1 MQVVILMP
9 KKSNYWIQR
18 ALERSRA
25 DIRSADEVVKT
36 INDAFYNCLKEIEKE
51 ISVLYYRYAE
61 DNEIDYDLATK
72 LLTGDE
78 YKSFRM
84 GLEEY
89 MDLIDSPEIQLELNT
104 LSTRSRI
111 SHLEETFF
119 NIQKQI
125 DKAYIYQY
133 EAVES
138 LMKES
143 LQTNY
148 HRVIFD
154 IGVATGETVIKDFH
168 RLTIGEIV
176 KEFERPWSGK
186 NFSERI
192 WKNRAKL
199 KDALEEEIV
208 KMAISGADCTRA
220 IESVAKKMDVSK
232 RAAATL
238 VHTEQAY
245 FSSLGT
251 LKAYS
256 EMSVDKYIYVATLD
270 LRTSDVC
277 RDLDHEVFS
286 IKDAQAG
293 VNYPPMHPR
302 CRSTTA
308 PYTGALEGTRTA
320 RDMFNNE
327 VKVDKSLNYKE
338 WHKKYVE
345 SDPKYLIEEK
355 KWNNRHNDKKQYN
368 KYKKDGIKVPKS
380 FDKYQEMKYN
390 NSKKADKIKDVPKTL
405 SNFESHSKNWY
416 ESNLK
421 NKISTSDKK
430 IVEKTLDDIVR
441 TSEYSI
447 RIKSKD
453 LESLVTDN
461 RFKNQ
466 FETNTSGGTVSKDYR
481 KEATTQLFGANTK
494 KLKKSDYEKYGYL
507 GNKDYLKDFDHNK
520 TWGGTDQY
528 GDVIFRFDKKALKGR
543 VTMTVNNSLGN
554 AVNKRVI
561 ASSTEKANIGCIE
574 LNSINEYTDLIKN
587 NKFNSVEDLVNKI
600 DVRYIELQYHGK
612 LTLGEVKEVCFTQDV
627 PEKSLIEALKGHN
640 IKAYKIEGDRCVEI

>member
-1 MQVVILMP
+1 MP

-61 DNEIDYDLATK
+61 DNELDYDLANK

-125 DKAYIYQY
+125 DKAYIYQH

-208 KMAISGADCTRA
+208 KMAISGADCTQA

-251 LKAYS
+251 LKAYN
-256 EMSVDKYIYVATLD
+256 EMGVDKYIYVATLD
-270 LRTSDVC
+270 FRTSDIC
-277 RDLDHEVFS
+277 RDLDHEVFD

-308 PYTGALEGTRTA
+308 PYTGAMEGTRTA

-355 KWNNRHNDKKQYN
+355 KWKNRHSDKKQFE
-368 KYKKDGIKVPKS
+368 KYKNLGYDGVKLFDDFQKIKYNDTKEWDIVKGYTGIVQKGEISPLVKYSNFKKHHNELEDKLIGMKTTDGVKIKS
-380 FDKYQEMKYN
+380 VSYHFTGRAIGTHDWANPN
-390 NSKKADKIKDVPKTL
+390 NSKEIM
-405 SNFESHSKNWY
+405 
-416 ESNLK
+416 
-421 NKISTSDKK
+421 
-430 IVEKTLDDIVR
+430 
-441 TSEYSI
+441 
-447 RIKSKD
+447 
-453 LESLVTDN
+453 
-461 RFKNQ
+461 
-466 FETNTSGGTVSKDYR
+466 
-481 KEATTQLFGANTK
+481 K
-494 KLKKSDYEKYGYL
+494 KLNHKHVPSEAL
-507 GNKDYLKDFDHNK
+507 LKC
-520 TWGGTDQY
+520 
-528 GDVIFRFDKKALKGR
+528 
-543 VTMTVNNSLGN
+543 VN
-554 AVNKRVI
+554 
-561 ASSTEKANIGCIE
+561 E
-574 LNSINEYTDLIKN
+574 
-587 NKFNSVEDLVNKI
+587 
-600 DVRYIELQYHGK
+600 GK
-612 LTLGEVKEVCFTQDV
+612 LSKKTNE
-627 PEKSLIEALKGHN
+627 S
-640 IKAYKIEGDRCVEI
+640 CVFYTEECQIAINPHTGNLVQCNRL

>member
-1 MQVVILMP
+1 MP

-61 DNEIDYDLATK
+61 DNELDYDLANK

-89 MDLIDSPEIQLELNT
+89 MDLIDNPEIQLELNT

-125 DKAYIYQY
+125 DKAYIYQH

-154 IGVATGETVIKDFH
+154 IGVATGETVMKDFH
-168 RLTIGEIV
+168 KLTIGEIV

-208 KMAISGADCTRA
+208 KMAISGADCTQA

-232 RAAATL
+232 KAAATL

-251 LKAYS
+251 LKAYN
-256 EMSVDKYIYVATLD
+256 EMGVDEYIYVATLD
-270 LRTSDVC
+270 LRTSDIC

-308 PYTGALEGTRTA
+308 PYTVALEGTRTA

-355 KWNNRHNDKKQYN
+355 KWKNRHSDKKQFE
-368 KYKKDGIKVPKS
+368 KYKNLGYDGVKLFDDFQKIKYNDTKEWDIVKGYTGIVQKGEISPLVKYSNFKKHHNKLEDKLIGMKTTDGVKIKS
-380 FDKYQEMKYN
+380 VSYHFTGRAIGTHDWANPN
-390 NSKKADKIKDVPKTL
+390 NSKEIM
-405 SNFESHSKNWY
+405 
-416 ESNLK
+416 
-421 NKISTSDKK
+421 
-430 IVEKTLDDIVR
+430 
-441 TSEYSI
+441 
-447 RIKSKD
+447 
-453 LESLVTDN
+453 
-461 RFKNQ
+461 
-466 FETNTSGGTVSKDYR
+466 
-481 KEATTQLFGANTK
+481 K
-494 KLKKSDYEKYGYL
+494 KLNHKHVPSEAL
-507 GNKDYLKDFDHNK
+507 LKC
-520 TWGGTDQY
+520 
-528 GDVIFRFDKKALKGR
+528 
-543 VTMTVNNSLGN
+543 VN
-554 AVNKRVI
+554 
-561 ASSTEKANIGCIE
+561 E
-574 LNSINEYTDLIKN
+574 
-587 NKFNSVEDLVNKI
+587 
-600 DVRYIELQYHGK
+600 GK
-612 LTLGEVKEVCFTQDV
+612 LSKKTNE
-627 PEKSLIEALKGHN
+627 S
-640 IKAYKIEGDRCVEI
+640 CVFYTEECQIAINPHTGNLVQCNRL

>member
-9 KKSNYWIQR
+9 RKSNYWIQR
-18 ALERSRA
+18 ALERSQA

-61 DNEIDYDLATK
+61 DNELDYDLATK

-125 DKAYIYQY
+125 DKAYIYQH

-143 LQTNY
+143 IQTNY

-154 IGVATGETVIKDFH
+154 IGVATGESVVKEFH
-168 RLTIGEIV
+168 KLTIGEIV

-208 KMAISGADCTRA
+208 KMAISGADCTQA

-251 LKAYS
+251 LKAYN
-256 EMSVDKYIYVATLD
+256 EMGVDKYIYVATLD
-270 LRTSDVC
+270 FRTSDIC
-277 RDLDHEVFS
+277 RDLDHEVFD

-308 PYTGALEGTRTA
+308 PYTGAMEGTRTA

-355 KWNNRHNDKKQYN
+355 KWKNRHSDKKQFE
-368 KYKKDGIKVPKS
+368 KYKNLGYDGVKLFDDFQKIKYNDTKEWDIVKGYTGIVQKGEISPLVKYSNFKKHHNELEDKLIGMKTTDGVKIKS
-380 FDKYQEMKYN
+380 VSYHFTGRAIGTHDWANPN
-390 NSKKADKIKDVPKTL
+390 NSKEIMKKLNHKHVPIEDIEKCLASGSIIKKR
-405 SNFESHSKNWY
+405 SNSVLLE
-416 ESNLK
+416 
-421 NKISTSDKK
+421 
-430 IVEKTLDDIVR
+430 LDGR
-441 TSEYSI
+441 CG
-447 RIKSKD
+447 
-453 LESLVTDN
+453 VTYN
-461 RFKNQ
+461 PI
-466 FETNTSGGTVSKDYR
+466 TNTLIQCNLR
-481 KEATTQLFGANTK
+481 R
-494 KLKKSDYEKYGYL
+494 EK
-507 GNKDYLKDFDHNK
+507 
-520 TWGGTDQY
+520 
-528 GDVIFRFDKKALKGR
+528 V
-543 VTMTVNNSLGN
+543 
-554 AVNKRVI
+554 
-561 ASSTEKANIGCIE
+561 
-574 LNSINEYTDLIKN
+574 
-587 NKFNSVEDLVNKI
+587 
-600 DVRYIELQYHGK
+600 
-612 LTLGEVKEVCFTQDV
+612 
-627 PEKSLIEALKGHN
+627 
-640 IKAYKIEGDRCVEI
+640 

>member
-9 KKSNYWIQR
+9 RKSNYWIKR

-61 DNEIDYDLATK
+61 DNELDYDLATK

-89 MDLIDSPEIQLELNT
+89 MDLIDNPEIQLELNT

-125 DKAYIYQY
+125 DKAYIYQH
-133 EAVES
+133 EAVEL

-154 IGVATGETVIKDFH
+154 IGVATGVSVVKDFH
-168 RLTIGEIV
+168 KLTIGEIV

-192 WKNRAKL
+192 WKNRVKL

-208 KMAISGADCTRA
+208 KMAISGADCTQA

-232 RAAATL
+232 KAAATL

-251 LKAYS
+251 LKAYN
-256 EMSVDKYIYVATLD
+256 EMGVEEYIYVATLD
-270 LRTSDVC
+270 LRTSDIC

-355 KWNNRHNDKKQYN
+355 KWKNRHSDKKQLER
-368 KYKKDGIKVPKS
+368 YKKAGVEVPKS

-390 NSKKADKIKDVPKTL
+390 NSKGYWRTKNQYRSFNAIDKKEWSGEFKIKCKETIKRFSREYDLDFNEHSVARYHDRISNKDKKTFMSEEDFVTLAKSKPNYRQLDGNLISYSNKTAIVFDRDNITHIKTVMVGL
-405 SNFESHSKNWY
+405 SNPRKKWVKN
-416 ESNLK
+416 
-421 NKISTSDKK
+421 
-430 IVEKTLDDIVR
+430 DI
-441 TSEYSI
+441 T
-447 RIKSKD
+447 
-453 LESLVTDN
+453 
-461 RFKNQ
+461 
-466 FETNTSGGTVSKDYR
+466 
-481 KEATTQLFGANTK
+481 TK
-494 KLKKSDYEKYGYL
+494 K
-507 GNKDYLKDFDHNK
+507 
-520 TWGGTDQY
+520 
-528 GDVIFRFDKKALKGR
+528 
-543 VTMTVNNSLGN
+543 
-554 AVNKRVI
+554 
-561 ASSTEKANIGCIE
+561 
-574 LNSINEYTDLIKN
+574 
-587 NKFNSVEDLVNKI
+587 
-600 DVRYIELQYHGK
+600 
-612 LTLGEVKEVCFTQDV
+612 
-627 PEKSLIEALKGHN
+627 
-640 IKAYKIEGDRCVEI
+640 

>member
-1 MQVVILMP
+1 MP
-9 KKSNYWIQR
+9 KKSNYGIQR

-61 DNEIDYDLATK
+61 DNELDYDIANK

-125 DKAYIYQY
+125 DKAYIYQH

-154 IGVATGETVIKDFH
+154 IGVATGETVVKDFH
-168 RLTIGEIV
+168 KLTIGEIV

-192 WKNRAKL
+192 WRNRAKL

-208 KMAISGADCTRA
+208 KMAISGADCTQA

-256 EMSVDKYIYVATLD
+256 EMGVDKYIYVATLD
-270 LRTSDVC
+270 LRTSDIC

-308 PYTGALEGTRTA
+308 PYTGAMEGTRTA

-327 VKVDKSLNYKE
+327 VKVDKSLSYKE

-355 KWNNRHNDKKQYN
+355 KWKNRHSDKKQFE
-368 KYKKDGIKVPKS
+368 KYKNLGYDGVKLFDDFQKIKYNDTKEWDIVKGYTGIVQKGEISPLVKYSNFKKHHNELEDKLIGMKTTDGVKIKS
-380 FDKYQEMKYN
+380 VSYHFTGRAIGTHDWANPN
-390 NSKKADKIKDVPKTL
+390 NSKEIM
-405 SNFESHSKNWY
+405 
-416 ESNLK
+416 
-421 NKISTSDKK
+421 
-430 IVEKTLDDIVR
+430 
-441 TSEYSI
+441 
-447 RIKSKD
+447 
-453 LESLVTDN
+453 
-461 RFKNQ
+461 
-466 FETNTSGGTVSKDYR
+466 
-481 KEATTQLFGANTK
+481 K
-494 KLKKSDYEKYGYL
+494 KLNHKHVPSEAL
-507 GNKDYLKDFDHNK
+507 LKC
-520 TWGGTDQY
+520 
-528 GDVIFRFDKKALKGR
+528 
-543 VTMTVNNSLGN
+543 VN
-554 AVNKRVI
+554 
-561 ASSTEKANIGCIE
+561 E
-574 LNSINEYTDLIKN
+574 
-587 NKFNSVEDLVNKI
+587 
-600 DVRYIELQYHGK
+600 GK
-612 LTLGEVKEVCFTQDV
+612 LSKKTNE
-627 PEKSLIEALKGHN
+627 S
-640 IKAYKIEGDRCVEI
+640 CVFYTEECQIAINPHTGNLVQCNRL

>member
-1 MQVVILMP
+1 MP
-9 KKSNYWIQR
+9 KKSNYWIKR

-61 DNEIDYDLATK
+61 DNELDYDLATK

-125 DKAYIYQY
+125 DKAYIYQH

-154 IGVATGETVIKDFH
+154 IGVATGESVVKDFYK
-168 RLTIGEIV
+168 LTIGEIV
-176 KEFERPWSGK
+176 REFERPWSGK

-208 KMAISGADCTRA
+208 KMAISGADCTQA

-232 RAAATL
+232 KAAATL

-251 LKAYS
+251 LKAYN
-256 EMSVDKYIYVATLD
+256 EMGVDKYIYVATLD
-270 LRTSDVC
+270 FRTSDIC
-277 RDLDHEVFS
+277 RDLDHEVFG

-355 KWNNRHNDKKQYN
+355 KWKNRHSDKKQFE
-368 KYKKDGIKVPKS
+368 KYKNLGYDGVKLFDDFQKIKYNDTKEWDIVKGYTGIVQKGEISPLVKYSNFKKHHNELEDKLIGMKTADGVEIKS
-380 FDKYQEMKYN
+380 VSYHFTGRAIGTHDWSNPN
-390 NSKKADKIKDVPKTL
+390 NSKEIMKKLNHKHVPIEDIEKCLANGSIIKKR
-405 SNFESHSKNWY
+405 SNSVLLE
-416 ESNLK
+416 
-421 NKISTSDKK
+421 
-430 IVEKTLDDIVR
+430 LDGR
-441 TSEYSI
+441 CG
-447 RIKSKD
+447 
-453 LESLVTDN
+453 VTYN
-461 RFKNQ
+461 PI
-466 FETNTSGGTVSKDYR
+466 TNTLIQCNLR
-481 KEATTQLFGANTK
+481 
-494 KLKKSDYEKYGYL
+494 
-507 GNKDYLKDFDHNK
+507 
-520 TWGGTDQY
+520 
-528 GDVIFRFDKKALKGR
+528 R
-543 VTMTVNNSLGN
+543 
-554 AVNKRVI
+554 
-561 ASSTEKANIGCIE
+561 EKA
-574 LNSINEYTDLIKN
+574 
-587 NKFNSVEDLVNKI
+587 
-600 DVRYIELQYHGK
+600 
-612 LTLGEVKEVCFTQDV
+612 
-627 PEKSLIEALKGHN
+627 
-640 IKAYKIEGDRCVEI
+640 

>member
-36 INDAFYNCLKEIEKE
+36 INESFYNCLKEIEKE

-61 DNEIDYDLATK
+61 DNELNYDLATK

-125 DKAYIYQY
+125 DKAYIYQH

-143 LQTNY
+143 IQTNY

-154 IGVATGETVIKDFH
+154 IGMATGETVVKDFH
-168 RLTIGEIV
+168 KLTIGEIV
-176 KEFERPWSGK
+176 KEFEKPWSGK

-251 LKAYS
+251 LKAYN
-256 EMSVDKYIYVATLD
+256 EMGVDEYIYVATLD
-270 LRTSDVC
+270 LRTSDIC

-355 KWNNRHNDKKQYN
+355 KWKNRHSDKEQLER
-368 KYKKDGIKVPKS
+368 YKKAGVEVPKS

-390 NSKKADKIKDVPKTL
+390 NSKGYWRTKNQYRSFNAIDKKEWTEEFKSKCKETIKRFSREYDLDFNEHSVARYHDRISNKDKKTFMSEEDFVTLAKSKPNYRQLDGNLISYSNKTAIVFDRDNITHIKTVMVGL
-405 SNFESHSKNWY
+405 SNPRKKWVKN
-416 ESNLK
+416 
-421 NKISTSDKK
+421 
-430 IVEKTLDDIVR
+430 DI
-441 TSEYSI
+441 T
-447 RIKSKD
+447 
-453 LESLVTDN
+453 
-461 RFKNQ
+461 
-466 FETNTSGGTVSKDYR
+466 
-481 KEATTQLFGANTK
+481 TK
-494 KLKKSDYEKYGYL
+494 K
-507 GNKDYLKDFDHNK
+507 
-520 TWGGTDQY
+520 
-528 GDVIFRFDKKALKGR
+528 
-543 VTMTVNNSLGN
+543 
-554 AVNKRVI
+554 
-561 ASSTEKANIGCIE
+561 
-574 LNSINEYTDLIKN
+574 
-587 NKFNSVEDLVNKI
+587 
-600 DVRYIELQYHGK
+600 
-612 LTLGEVKEVCFTQDV
+612 
-627 PEKSLIEALKGHN
+627 
-640 IKAYKIEGDRCVEI
+640 

>member
-1 MQVVILMP
+1 MP

-61 DNEIDYDLATK
+61 DNELDYDLANK

-125 DKAYIYQY
+125 DKAYIYQH

-208 KMAISGADCTRA
+208 KMAISGADCTQA

-251 LKAYS
+251 LKAYN
-256 EMSVDKYIYVATLD
+256 EMGVDKYIYVATLD
-270 LRTSDVC
+270 FRTSDIC
-277 RDLDHEVFS
+277 RDLDHEVFD

-308 PYTGALEGTRTA
+308 PYTGAMEGTRTA

-355 KWNNRHNDKKQYN
+355 KWKNRHSDKKQFE
-368 KYKKDGIKVPKS
+368 KYKNLGYDGVKLFDDFQKIKYNDTKEWDIVKGYTGIVQKGEISPLVKYSNFKKHHNELEDKLIGMKTTDGVKIKS
-380 FDKYQEMKYN
+380 VSYHFTGRAIGTHDWANPN
-390 NSKKADKIKDVPKTL
+390 NSKEIMKKLNHKHVPIEDIEKCLASGSIIKKR
-405 SNFESHSKNWY
+405 SNSVLLE
-416 ESNLK
+416 
-421 NKISTSDKK
+421 
-430 IVEKTLDDIVR
+430 LDGR
-441 TSEYSI
+441 CG
-447 RIKSKD
+447 
-453 LESLVTDN
+453 VTYN
-461 RFKNQ
+461 PI
-466 FETNTSGGTVSKDYR
+466 TNTLIQCNLR
-481 KEATTQLFGANTK
+481 R
-494 KLKKSDYEKYGYL
+494 EK
-507 GNKDYLKDFDHNK
+507 
-520 TWGGTDQY
+520 
-528 GDVIFRFDKKALKGR
+528 V
-543 VTMTVNNSLGN
+543 
-554 AVNKRVI
+554 
-561 ASSTEKANIGCIE
+561 
-574 LNSINEYTDLIKN
+574 
-587 NKFNSVEDLVNKI
+587 
-600 DVRYIELQYHGK
+600 
-612 LTLGEVKEVCFTQDV
+612 
-627 PEKSLIEALKGHN
+627 
-640 IKAYKIEGDRCVEI
+640 

>member
-61 DNEIDYDLATK
+61 DNELDYDLATK

-125 DKAYIYQY
+125 DKAYIYQH

-154 IGVATGETVIKDFH
+154 IGVATGESVVKDFH
-168 RLTIGEIV
+168 KLTIGEIV

-251 LKAYS
+251 LKAYN
-256 EMSVDKYIYVATLD
+256 EMGVDEYIYVATLD
-270 LRTSDVC
+270 LRTSDIC

-355 KWNNRHNDKKQYN
+355 KWKNRHSDKKQLER
-368 KYKKDGIKVPKS
+368 YKKAGVEVPKS

-390 NSKKADKIKDVPKTL
+390 NSKGYWRTKNQYRSFNAIDKKEWSGEFKIKCKETIKRFSREYDLDFNEHSVARYHDRISNKDKKTFMSEEDFVTLAKSKPNYRQLDGNLISYSNKTAIVFDRDNITHIKTVMVGL
-405 SNFESHSKNWY
+405 SNPRKKWVKN
-416 ESNLK
+416 
-421 NKISTSDKK
+421 
-430 IVEKTLDDIVR
+430 DI
-441 TSEYSI
+441 T
-447 RIKSKD
+447 
-453 LESLVTDN
+453 
-461 RFKNQ
+461 
-466 FETNTSGGTVSKDYR
+466 
-481 KEATTQLFGANTK
+481 TK
-494 KLKKSDYEKYGYL
+494 K
-507 GNKDYLKDFDHNK
+507 
-520 TWGGTDQY
+520 
-528 GDVIFRFDKKALKGR
+528 
-543 VTMTVNNSLGN
+543 
-554 AVNKRVI
+554 
-561 ASSTEKANIGCIE
+561 
-574 LNSINEYTDLIKN
+574 
-587 NKFNSVEDLVNKI
+587 
-600 DVRYIELQYHGK
+600 
-612 LTLGEVKEVCFTQDV
+612 
-627 PEKSLIEALKGHN
+627 
-640 IKAYKIEGDRCVEI
+640 

>member
-25 DIRSADEVVKT
+25 DIRSADEVVKI

-61 DNEIDYDLATK
+61 DNELDYDLANK

-89 MDLIDSPEIQLELNT
+89 MGLIDSPEIQLELNT

-125 DKAYIYQY
+125 DKAYIYQHD
-133 EAVES
+133 AVES

-154 IGVATGETVIKDFH
+154 IGIATGETVVKDFH

-208 KMAISGADCTRA
+208 KMAISGADCTQA

-256 EMSVDKYIYVATLD
+256 EMGVDEYIYVATLD
-270 LRTSDVC
+270 FRTSDIC
-277 RDLDHEVFS
+277 RDLDHEVFD

-308 PYTGALEGTRTA
+308 PYTVALEGTRTA
-320 RDMFNNE
+320 RDMINNE
-327 VKVDKSLNYKE
+327 VKVDKPLNYKE

-355 KWNNRHNDKKQYN
+355 KWKNRHSDKKQFE
-368 KYKKDGIKVPKS
+368 KYKNLGYDGVKLFDDFQKIKYNDTKEWDIVKGYTGIVQKGEISPLVKYSNFKKHHNELEDKLIGMKTTDGVKIKS
-380 FDKYQEMKYN
+380 VSYHFTGRAIGTHDWANPN
-390 NSKKADKIKDVPKTL
+390 NSKEIM
-405 SNFESHSKNWY
+405 
-416 ESNLK
+416 
-421 NKISTSDKK
+421 
-430 IVEKTLDDIVR
+430 
-441 TSEYSI
+441 
-447 RIKSKD
+447 
-453 LESLVTDN
+453 
-461 RFKNQ
+461 
-466 FETNTSGGTVSKDYR
+466 
-481 KEATTQLFGANTK
+481 K
-494 KLKKSDYEKYGYL
+494 KLNHKHVPSEAL
-507 GNKDYLKDFDHNK
+507 LKC
-520 TWGGTDQY
+520 
-528 GDVIFRFDKKALKGR
+528 
-543 VTMTVNNSLGN
+543 VN
-554 AVNKRVI
+554 
-561 ASSTEKANIGCIE
+561 E
-574 LNSINEYTDLIKN
+574 
-587 NKFNSVEDLVNKI
+587 
-600 DVRYIELQYHGK
+600 GK
-612 LTLGEVKEVCFTQDV
+612 LSKKTNE
-627 PEKSLIEALKGHN
+627 S
-640 IKAYKIEGDRCVEI
+640 CVFYTEECQIAINPHTGNLVQCNRL

>member
-1 MQVVILMP
+1 MP

-61 DNEIDYDLATK
+61 DNELDYDLANK

-125 DKAYIYQY
+125 DKAYIYQH

-154 IGVATGETVIKDFH
+154 IGVATGETVVKDFH
-168 RLTIGEIV
+168 KLTIGEIV

-192 WKNRAKL
+192 WRNRAKL

-208 KMAISGADCTRA
+208 KMAISGADCTQA

-256 EMSVDKYIYVATLD
+256 EMGVDKYIYVATLD
-270 LRTSDVC
+270 LRTSDIC

-308 PYTGALEGTRTA
+308 PYTGAMEGTRTA

-327 VKVDKSLNYKE
+327 VKVDKSLSYKE

-355 KWNNRHNDKKQYN
+355 KWKNRHSDKKQFE
-368 KYKKDGIKVPKS
+368 KYKNLGYDGVKLFDDFQKIKYNDTKEWDIVKGYTGIVKKGEISPLVKYSNFKKHHNELEDKLIGMKTTDGVKIKS
-380 FDKYQEMKYN
+380 VSYHFTGRAIGTHDWANPN
-390 NSKKADKIKDVPKTL
+390 NSKEIM
-405 SNFESHSKNWY
+405 
-416 ESNLK
+416 
-421 NKISTSDKK
+421 
-430 IVEKTLDDIVR
+430 
-441 TSEYSI
+441 
-447 RIKSKD
+447 
-453 LESLVTDN
+453 
-461 RFKNQ
+461 
-466 FETNTSGGTVSKDYR
+466 
-481 KEATTQLFGANTK
+481 K
-494 KLKKSDYEKYGYL
+494 KLNHKHVPSEAL
-507 GNKDYLKDFDHNK
+507 LKC
-520 TWGGTDQY
+520 
-528 GDVIFRFDKKALKGR
+528 
-543 VTMTVNNSLGN
+543 VN
-554 AVNKRVI
+554 
-561 ASSTEKANIGCIE
+561 E
-574 LNSINEYTDLIKN
+574 
-587 NKFNSVEDLVNKI
+587 
-600 DVRYIELQYHGK
+600 GK
-612 LTLGEVKEVCFTQDV
+612 LSKKTNE
-627 PEKSLIEALKGHN
+627 S
-640 IKAYKIEGDRCVEI
+640 CVFYTEECQIAINPHTGNLVQCNRL

>member
-61 DNEIDYDLATK
+61 DNELDYDLATK

-125 DKAYIYQY
+125 DKAYIYQH

-154 IGVATGETVIKDFH
+154 IGVATGETVVKDFH
-168 RLTIGEIV
+168 KLTIGEIV

-208 KMAISGADCTRA
+208 KMAISGADCTQA
-220 IESVAKKMDVSK
+220 IESVSKKMDVSK

-251 LKAYS
+251 LKAYN
-256 EMSVDKYIYVATLD
+256 EMGVDEYIYIATLD
-270 LRTSDVC
+270 FRTSDIC

-355 KWNNRHNDKKQYN
+355 KWNNRHSDKKQHER
-368 KYKKDGIKVPKS
+368 YKSAGVEVPEK

-390 NSKKADKIKDVPKTL
+390 NSKGYWRTKNQYRSFNAIDKKEWTEEFKSKCKETIKRFSREYDLDFNEHSVARYHDRISNKDKKTFMSEEDFVTLAKSKPNYRQLDGNLISYSNKTAIVFDRDNITHIKTVMVGL
-405 SNFESHSKNWY
+405 SNPRKKWVKN
-416 ESNLK
+416 
-421 NKISTSDKK
+421 
-430 IVEKTLDDIVR
+430 DI
-441 TSEYSI
+441 T
-447 RIKSKD
+447 
-453 LESLVTDN
+453 
-461 RFKNQ
+461 
-466 FETNTSGGTVSKDYR
+466 
-481 KEATTQLFGANTK
+481 TK
-494 KLKKSDYEKYGYL
+494 K
-507 GNKDYLKDFDHNK
+507 
-520 TWGGTDQY
+520 
-528 GDVIFRFDKKALKGR
+528 
-543 VTMTVNNSLGN
+543 
-554 AVNKRVI
+554 
-561 ASSTEKANIGCIE
+561 
-574 LNSINEYTDLIKN
+574 
-587 NKFNSVEDLVNKI
+587 
-600 DVRYIELQYHGK
+600 
-612 LTLGEVKEVCFTQDV
+612 
-627 PEKSLIEALKGHN
+627 
-640 IKAYKIEGDRCVEI
+640 

>member
-51 ISVLYYRYAE
+51 ISVLYYMYAE
-61 DNEIDYDLATK
+61 DNELDYDLANK

-125 DKAYIYQY
+125 DKAYIYQH

-154 IGVATGETVIKDFH
+154 IGVATSESVIKDFH
-168 RLTIGEIV
+168 KLTIGEIV

-208 KMAISGADCTRA
+208 KMAISGADCTQA

-256 EMSVDKYIYVATLD
+256 EMGVDEYIYVATLD
-270 LRTSDVC
+270 LRTSDIC

-286 IKDAQAG
+286 IKNAQAG

-308 PYTGALEGTRTA
+308 PYTGAMEGTRTA

-355 KWNNRHNDKKQYN
+355 KWKNRHSDKKQFE
-368 KYKKDGIKVPKS
+368 KYKNLGYDGVKLFDDFQKIKYNDTKEWDIVKGYTGIVQKGEISPLVKYSNFKKHHNELEDKLIGMKTTDGVKIKS
-380 FDKYQEMKYN
+380 VSYHFTGRAIGTHDWANPN
-390 NSKKADKIKDVPKTL
+390 NSKEIM
-405 SNFESHSKNWY
+405 
-416 ESNLK
+416 
-421 NKISTSDKK
+421 
-430 IVEKTLDDIVR
+430 
-441 TSEYSI
+441 
-447 RIKSKD
+447 
-453 LESLVTDN
+453 
-461 RFKNQ
+461 
-466 FETNTSGGTVSKDYR
+466 
-481 KEATTQLFGANTK
+481 K
-494 KLKKSDYEKYGYL
+494 KLNHKHVPSEAL
-507 GNKDYLKDFDHNK
+507 LKC
-520 TWGGTDQY
+520 
-528 GDVIFRFDKKALKGR
+528 
-543 VTMTVNNSLGN
+543 VN
-554 AVNKRVI
+554 
-561 ASSTEKANIGCIE
+561 E
-574 LNSINEYTDLIKN
+574 
-587 NKFNSVEDLVNKI
+587 
-600 DVRYIELQYHGK
+600 GK
-612 LTLGEVKEVCFTQDV
+612 LSKKTNE
-627 PEKSLIEALKGHN
+627 S
-640 IKAYKIEGDRCVEI
+640 CVFYTEECQIAINPHTGNLVQCNRL

>member
-1 MQVVILMP
+1 MP

-25 DIRSADEVVKT
+25 DIRSADEVIKT
-36 INDAFYNCLKEIEKE
+36 INESFYNCLKEIEKE

-61 DNEIDYDLATK
+61 DNELDYDLATK

-125 DKAYIYQY
+125 DKAYIYQH

-154 IGVATGETVIKDFH
+154 IGVATGETVVKDFH
-168 RLTIGEIV
+168 KLTIGEIV

-208 KMAISGADCTRA
+208 KMAISGADCTQA

-256 EMSVDKYIYVATLD
+256 EMGVDEYIYVATLD
-270 LRTSDVC
+270 LRTSDIC

-286 IKDAQAG
+286 IKDAQVG

-308 PYTGALEGTRTA
+308 PYTGAMQGTRTA
-320 RDMFNNE
+320 KDMFNNE
-327 VKVDKSLNYKE
+327 VKVDKSLNYKD

-355 KWNNRHNDKKQYN
+355 KWNNRYSDKKQFE
-368 KYKKDGIKVPKS
+368 KYKNVGYDGVKLFDDFQKIKYNDTKEWDIVKGYTGIVQKGEISPLVKYSNFKKHHNELENKLIGMKTTDGVKIKS
-380 FDKYQEMKYN
+380 VSYHFTGRAIGTHDWANPN
-390 NSKKADKIKDVPKTL
+390 NSKEIM
-405 SNFESHSKNWY
+405 
-416 ESNLK
+416 
-421 NKISTSDKK
+421 
-430 IVEKTLDDIVR
+430 
-441 TSEYSI
+441 
-447 RIKSKD
+447 
-453 LESLVTDN
+453 
-461 RFKNQ
+461 
-466 FETNTSGGTVSKDYR
+466 
-481 KEATTQLFGANTK
+481 K
-494 KLKKSDYEKYGYL
+494 KLNHKHVPSEAL
-507 GNKDYLKDFDHNK
+507 LKC
-520 TWGGTDQY
+520 
-528 GDVIFRFDKKALKGR
+528 
-543 VTMTVNNSLGN
+543 VN
-554 AVNKRVI
+554 
-561 ASSTEKANIGCIE
+561 E
-574 LNSINEYTDLIKN
+574 
-587 NKFNSVEDLVNKI
+587 
-600 DVRYIELQYHGK
+600 GK
-612 LTLGEVKEVCFTQDV
+612 LSKKTNE
-627 PEKSLIEALKGHN
+627 S
-640 IKAYKIEGDRCVEI
+640 CVFYTEECQIAINPHTGNLVQCNRL

>member
-1 MQVVILMP
+1 MP

-61 DNEIDYDLATK
+61 DNELDYDLANK

-125 DKAYIYQY
+125 DKAYIYQH

-154 IGVATGETVIKDFH
+154 IGVATGETVVKDFH
-168 RLTIGEIV
+168 KLTIGEIV

-192 WKNRAKL
+192 WRNRAKL

-208 KMAISGADCTRA
+208 KMAISGADCTQA

-256 EMSVDKYIYVATLD
+256 EMGVDKYIYVATLD
-270 LRTSDVC
+270 LRTSDIC

-308 PYTGALEGTRTA
+308 PYTGAMEGTRTA

-327 VKVDKSLNYKE
+327 VKVDKSLSYKE

-355 KWNNRHNDKKQYN
+355 KWKNRHSDKKQFE
-368 KYKKDGIKVPKS
+368 KYKNLGYDGVKLFDDFQKIKYNDTKEWDIVKGYTGIVQKGEISPLVKYSNFKKHHNELEDKLIGMKTTDGVKIKS
-380 FDKYQEMKYN
+380 VSYHFTGRAIGTHDWANPN
-390 NSKKADKIKDVPKTL
+390 NSKEIM
-405 SNFESHSKNWY
+405 
-416 ESNLK
+416 
-421 NKISTSDKK
+421 
-430 IVEKTLDDIVR
+430 
-441 TSEYSI
+441 
-447 RIKSKD
+447 
-453 LESLVTDN
+453 
-461 RFKNQ
+461 
-466 FETNTSGGTVSKDYR
+466 
-481 KEATTQLFGANTK
+481 K
-494 KLKKSDYEKYGYL
+494 KLNHK
-507 GNKDYLKDFDHNK
+507 H
-520 TWGGTDQY
+520 
-528 GDVIFRFDKKALKGR
+528 
-543 VTMTVNNSLGN
+543 
-554 AVNKRVI
+554 
-561 ASSTEKANIGCIE
+561 
-574 LNSINEYTDLIKN
+574 
-587 NKFNSVEDLVNKI
+587 
-600 DVRYIELQYHGK
+600 
-612 LTLGEVKEVCFTQDV
+612 V
-627 PEKSLIEALKGHN
+627 PSEALLKCVN
-640 IKAYKIEGDRCVEI
+640 EGELSKKTNESCVFYTEECQIAINPHTGNLVQCNRL

>member
-61 DNEIDYDLATK
+61 DNELDYDLATK

-125 DKAYIYQY
+125 DKAYIYQH

-154 IGVATGETVIKDFH
+154 IGVATGESVVKDFH
-168 RLTIGEIV
+168 KLTIREIV

-208 KMAISGADCTRA
+208 KMAISGADCTQA

-232 RAAATL
+232 KAAATL

-256 EMSVDKYIYVATLD
+256 EMGVDKYIYVATLD
-270 LRTSDVC
+270 FRTSDIC

-308 PYTGALEGTRTA
+308 PYTGAMEGTRTA

-355 KWNNRHNDKKQYN
+355 KWKNRHSDKKQFE
-368 KYKKDGIKVPKS
+368 KYKNLGYDGVKLFDDFQKIKYNDTKEWDIVKGYTGIVQKGEISPLVKYSNFKKHHNELEDKLIGMKTTDGVKIKS
-380 FDKYQEMKYN
+380 VSYHFTGRAIGTHDWANPN
-390 NSKKADKIKDVPKTL
+390 NSKEIMKKLNHKHVPIEAIEKCLANGSIIKKR
-405 SNFESHSKNWY
+405 SNSVLLE
-416 ESNLK
+416 
-421 NKISTSDKK
+421 
-430 IVEKTLDDIVR
+430 LDGR
-441 TSEYSI
+441 CG
-447 RIKSKD
+447 
-453 LESLVTDN
+453 VTYN
-461 RFKNQ
+461 PI
-466 FETNTSGGTVSKDYR
+466 TNTLIQCNLR
-481 KEATTQLFGANTK
+481 
-494 KLKKSDYEKYGYL
+494 
-507 GNKDYLKDFDHNK
+507 
-520 TWGGTDQY
+520 
-528 GDVIFRFDKKALKGR
+528 R
-543 VTMTVNNSLGN
+543 
-554 AVNKRVI
+554 
-561 ASSTEKANIGCIE
+561 EKA
-574 LNSINEYTDLIKN
+574 
-587 NKFNSVEDLVNKI
+587 
-600 DVRYIELQYHGK
+600 
-612 LTLGEVKEVCFTQDV
+612 
-627 PEKSLIEALKGHN
+627 
-640 IKAYKIEGDRCVEI
+640 

>member
-1 MQVVILMP
+1 MP

-36 INDAFYNCLKEIEKE
+36 INESFYNCLKEIEKE

-61 DNEIDYDLATK
+61 DNELDYDLATK

-89 MDLIDSPEIQLELNT
+89 MDLIDNPEIQLELNT

-125 DKAYIYQY
+125 DKAYIYQH

-154 IGVATGETVIKDFH
+154 IGVATGETVVKDFH
-168 RLTIGEIV
+168 KLTIGEIV

-208 KMAISGADCTRA
+208 KMAISGADCTQA

-232 RAAATL
+232 KAAATL

-251 LKAYS
+251 LKAYN
-256 EMSVDKYIYVATLD
+256 EMGVDEYIYVATLD
-270 LRTSDVC
+270 FRTSDIC

-355 KWNNRHNDKKQYN
+355 KWKNRHSDKKQFE
-368 KYKKDGIKVPKS
+368 KYKNLGYDGVKLFDDFQKIKYNDTKEWDIVKGYTGIVQKGEISPLVKYSNFKKHHNELEDKLIGMKTADGVKIKS
-380 FDKYQEMKYN
+380 VSYHFTGRAIGTHDWANPN
-390 NSKKADKIKDVPKTL
+390 NSKEIM
-405 SNFESHSKNWY
+405 
-416 ESNLK
+416 
-421 NKISTSDKK
+421 
-430 IVEKTLDDIVR
+430 
-441 TSEYSI
+441 
-447 RIKSKD
+447 
-453 LESLVTDN
+453 
-461 RFKNQ
+461 
-466 FETNTSGGTVSKDYR
+466 
-481 KEATTQLFGANTK
+481 K
-494 KLKKSDYEKYGYL
+494 KLNHKHVPSEAL
-507 GNKDYLKDFDHNK
+507 LKC
-520 TWGGTDQY
+520 
-528 GDVIFRFDKKALKGR
+528 
-543 VTMTVNNSLGN
+543 VN
-554 AVNKRVI
+554 
-561 ASSTEKANIGCIE
+561 E
-574 LNSINEYTDLIKN
+574 
-587 NKFNSVEDLVNKI
+587 
-600 DVRYIELQYHGK
+600 GK
-612 LTLGEVKEVCFTQDV
+612 LSKKTNE
-627 PEKSLIEALKGHN
+627 S
-640 IKAYKIEGDRCVEI
+640 CVFYTEECQIAINPHTGNLVQCNRL

>member
-61 DNEIDYDLATK
+61 DNELDYDLATK

-125 DKAYIYQY
+125 DKAYIYQH

-208 KMAISGADCTRA
+208 KMAISGADCTQA

-251 LKAYS
+251 LKAYN
-256 EMSVDKYIYVATLD
+256 EMGVDKYIYVATLD
-270 LRTSDVC
+270 FRTSDIC
-277 RDLDHEVFS
+277 RDLDHEVFD

-308 PYTGALEGTRTA
+308 PYTGAMEGTRTA

-355 KWNNRHNDKKQYN
+355 KWKNRHSDKKQFE
-368 KYKKDGIKVPKS
+368 KYKNLGYDGVKLFDDFQKIKYNDTKEWDIVKGYTGIVQKGEISPLVKYSNFKKHHNELEDKLIGMKTTDGVKIKS
-380 FDKYQEMKYN
+380 VSYHFTGRAIGTHDWANPN
-390 NSKKADKIKDVPKTL
+390 NSKEIM
-405 SNFESHSKNWY
+405 
-416 ESNLK
+416 
-421 NKISTSDKK
+421 
-430 IVEKTLDDIVR
+430 
-441 TSEYSI
+441 
-447 RIKSKD
+447 
-453 LESLVTDN
+453 
-461 RFKNQ
+461 
-466 FETNTSGGTVSKDYR
+466 
-481 KEATTQLFGANTK
+481 K
-494 KLKKSDYEKYGYL
+494 KLNHKHVPSEAL
-507 GNKDYLKDFDHNK
+507 LKC
-520 TWGGTDQY
+520 
-528 GDVIFRFDKKALKGR
+528 
-543 VTMTVNNSLGN
+543 VN
-554 AVNKRVI
+554 
-561 ASSTEKANIGCIE
+561 E
-574 LNSINEYTDLIKN
+574 
-587 NKFNSVEDLVNKI
+587 
-600 DVRYIELQYHGK
+600 GK
-612 LTLGEVKEVCFTQDV
+612 LSKKTNE
-627 PEKSLIEALKGHN
+627 S
-640 IKAYKIEGDRCVEI
+640 CVFYTEECQIAINPHTGNLVQCNRL

>member
-1 MQVVILMP
+1 MP

-18 ALERSRA
+18 ALERSQA

-61 DNEIDYDLATK
+61 DNELDYDLATK

-125 DKAYIYQY
+125 DKAYIYQH

-154 IGVATGETVIKDFH
+154 IGVATGETVVKDFH
-168 RLTIGEIV
+168 KLTIGEIV
-176 KEFERPWSGK
+176 KEFEKPWSGK

-208 KMAISGADCTRA
+208 KMAISGADCTQA

-232 RAAATL
+232 KAAATL

-251 LKAYS
+251 LKAYN
-256 EMSVDKYIYVATLD
+256 EMGVDEYIYVATLD
-270 LRTSDVC
+270 LRTSDIC

-345 SDPKYLIEEK
+345 SDPKYLTEEK
-355 KWNNRHNDKKQYN
+355 KWNNRHSDKKQLER
-368 KYKKDGIKVPKS
+368 YKKAGVEVPKS
-380 FDKYQEMKYN
+380 FDKFQKMKYN
-390 NSKKADKIKDVPKTL
+390 DSKRYWRATNQYRSFNAIDKKEWSGEFKLKCKETIKRFSREYDLDFNEHSVARYHDRISNKDKKTFMSEEDFVTLAKSKPNYRQLDGNLISYSNKTAIVFDRDNITHIKTVMVGL
-405 SNFESHSKNWY
+405 SNPRKKWVKN
-416 ESNLK
+416 
-421 NKISTSDKK
+421 
-430 IVEKTLDDIVR
+430 DI
-441 TSEYSI
+441 T
-447 RIKSKD
+447 
-453 LESLVTDN
+453 
-461 RFKNQ
+461 
-466 FETNTSGGTVSKDYR
+466 
-481 KEATTQLFGANTK
+481 TK
-494 KLKKSDYEKYGYL
+494 K
-507 GNKDYLKDFDHNK
+507 
-520 TWGGTDQY
+520 
-528 GDVIFRFDKKALKGR
+528 
-543 VTMTVNNSLGN
+543 
-554 AVNKRVI
+554 
-561 ASSTEKANIGCIE
+561 
-574 LNSINEYTDLIKN
+574 
-587 NKFNSVEDLVNKI
+587 
-600 DVRYIELQYHGK
+600 
-612 LTLGEVKEVCFTQDV
+612 
-627 PEKSLIEALKGHN
+627 
-640 IKAYKIEGDRCVEI
+640 

>member
-1 MQVVILMP
+1 MP

-25 DIRSADEVVKT
+25 DIRSADEVVKI

-61 DNEIDYDLATK
+61 DNELDYDLANK

-89 MDLIDSPEIQLELNT
+89 MGLIDSPEIQLELNT

-125 DKAYIYQY
+125 DKAYIYQHD
-133 EAVES
+133 AVES

-154 IGVATGETVIKDFH
+154 IGIATGETVVKDFH

-208 KMAISGADCTRA
+208 KMAISGADCTQA

-256 EMSVDKYIYVATLD
+256 EMGVDEYIYVATLD
-270 LRTSDVC
+270 FRTSDIC
-277 RDLDHEVFS
+277 RDLDHEVFD

-308 PYTGALEGTRTA
+308 PYTVALEGTRTA
-320 RDMFNNE
+320 RDMINNE

-355 KWNNRHNDKKQYN
+355 KWKNRHSDKKQFE
-368 KYKKDGIKVPKS
+368 KYKNLGYDGVKLFDDFQKIKYNDTKEWDIVKGYTGIVQKGEISPLVKYSNFKKHHNELEDKLIGMKTTDGVKIKS
-380 FDKYQEMKYN
+380 VSYHFTGRAIGTHDWANPN
-390 NSKKADKIKDVPKTL
+390 NSKEIM
-405 SNFESHSKNWY
+405 
-416 ESNLK
+416 
-421 NKISTSDKK
+421 
-430 IVEKTLDDIVR
+430 
-441 TSEYSI
+441 
-447 RIKSKD
+447 
-453 LESLVTDN
+453 
-461 RFKNQ
+461 
-466 FETNTSGGTVSKDYR
+466 
-481 KEATTQLFGANTK
+481 K
-494 KLKKSDYEKYGYL
+494 KLNHKHVPSEAL
-507 GNKDYLKDFDHNK
+507 LKC
-520 TWGGTDQY
+520 
-528 GDVIFRFDKKALKGR
+528 
-543 VTMTVNNSLGN
+543 VN
-554 AVNKRVI
+554 
-561 ASSTEKANIGCIE
+561 E
-574 LNSINEYTDLIKN
+574 
-587 NKFNSVEDLVNKI
+587 
-600 DVRYIELQYHGK
+600 GK
-612 LTLGEVKEVCFTQDV
+612 LSKKTNE
-627 PEKSLIEALKGHN
+627 S
-640 IKAYKIEGDRCVEI
+640 CVFYTEECQIAINPHTGNLVQCNRL

>member
-61 DNEIDYDLATK
+61 DNELDYDLATK
-72 LLTGDE
+72 LLKGDE
-78 YKSFRM
+78 YKNFRM

-89 MDLIDSPEIQLELNT
+89 MDLIDNPEIQLELNT

-125 DKAYIYQY
+125 DKAYIYQHD
-133 EAVES
+133 AVES
-138 LMKES
+138 LMRES

-154 IGVATGETVIKDFH
+154 IGIATGETVVKDFH
-168 RLTIGEIV
+168 KLTIGEIV

-192 WKNRAKL
+192 WKNRSKL

-208 KMAISGADCTRA
+208 KMAISGADCTQA

-256 EMSVDKYIYVATLD
+256 EMGVDKYIYVATLD
-270 LRTSDVC
+270 LRTSDIC

-308 PYTGALEGTRTA
+308 PYTGAMEGTRTA

-327 VKVDKSLNYKE
+327 VKVDKSLSYKE

-355 KWNNRHNDKKQYN
+355 KWKNRHSDKKQFE
-368 KYKKDGIKVPKS
+368 KYKNLGYDGVKLFDDFQKIKYNDTKEWDIVKGYTGIVQKGEISPLVKYSNFKKHHNELEDKLIGMKTTDGVKIKS
-380 FDKYQEMKYN
+380 VSYHFTGRAIGTHDWANPN
-390 NSKKADKIKDVPKTL
+390 NSKEIM
-405 SNFESHSKNWY
+405 
-416 ESNLK
+416 
-421 NKISTSDKK
+421 
-430 IVEKTLDDIVR
+430 
-441 TSEYSI
+441 
-447 RIKSKD
+447 
-453 LESLVTDN
+453 
-461 RFKNQ
+461 
-466 FETNTSGGTVSKDYR
+466 
-481 KEATTQLFGANTK
+481 K
-494 KLKKSDYEKYGYL
+494 KLNHKHVPSEAL
-507 GNKDYLKDFDHNK
+507 LKC
-520 TWGGTDQY
+520 
-528 GDVIFRFDKKALKGR
+528 
-543 VTMTVNNSLGN
+543 VN
-554 AVNKRVI
+554 
-561 ASSTEKANIGCIE
+561 E
-574 LNSINEYTDLIKN
+574 
-587 NKFNSVEDLVNKI
+587 
-600 DVRYIELQYHGK
+600 GK
-612 LTLGEVKEVCFTQDV
+612 LSKKTNESCVFYTEECQIAINPHTGNLGQCNR
-627 PEKSLIEALKGHN
+627 L
-640 IKAYKIEGDRCVEI
+640 

>member
-25 DIRSADEVVKT
+25 DIRSADEVVKI

-61 DNEIDYDLATK
+61 DNELDYDLANK

-89 MDLIDSPEIQLELNT
+89 MGLIDSPEIQLELNT

-125 DKAYIYQY
+125 DKAYIYQHD
-133 EAVES
+133 AVES

-154 IGVATGETVIKDFH
+154 IGIATGETVVKDFH

-208 KMAISGADCTRA
+208 KMAISGADCTQA

-256 EMSVDKYIYVATLD
+256 EMGVDEYIYVATLD
-270 LRTSDVC
+270 FRTSDIC
-277 RDLDHEVFS
+277 RDLDHEVFD

-308 PYTGALEGTRTA
+308 PYTVALEGTRTA
-320 RDMFNNE
+320 RDMINNE

-355 KWNNRHNDKKQYN
+355 KWKNRHSDKKQFE
-368 KYKKDGIKVPKS
+368 KYKNLGYDGVKLFDDFQKIKYNDTKEWDIVKGYTGIVQKGEISPLVKYSNFKKHHNELEDKLIGMKTTDGVKIKS
-380 FDKYQEMKYN
+380 VSYHFTGRAIGTHDWANPN
-390 NSKKADKIKDVPKTL
+390 NSKEIM
-405 SNFESHSKNWY
+405 
-416 ESNLK
+416 
-421 NKISTSDKK
+421 
-430 IVEKTLDDIVR
+430 
-441 TSEYSI
+441 
-447 RIKSKD
+447 
-453 LESLVTDN
+453 
-461 RFKNQ
+461 
-466 FETNTSGGTVSKDYR
+466 
-481 KEATTQLFGANTK
+481 K
-494 KLKKSDYEKYGYL
+494 KLNHKHVPSEAL
-507 GNKDYLKDFDHNK
+507 LKC
-520 TWGGTDQY
+520 
-528 GDVIFRFDKKALKGR
+528 
-543 VTMTVNNSLGN
+543 VN
-554 AVNKRVI
+554 
-561 ASSTEKANIGCIE
+561 E
-574 LNSINEYTDLIKN
+574 
-587 NKFNSVEDLVNKI
+587 
-600 DVRYIELQYHGK
+600 GK
-612 LTLGEVKEVCFTQDV
+612 LSKKTNE
-627 PEKSLIEALKGHN
+627 S
-640 IKAYKIEGDRCVEI
+640 CVFYTEECQIAINPHTGNLVQCNRL

>member
-18 ALERSRA
+18 TLERSRA

-36 INDAFYNCLKEIEKE
+36 INESFYNCLKEIEKE

-61 DNEIDYDLATK
+61 DNELDYDLATK

-125 DKAYIYQY
+125 DKAYIYQH

-154 IGVATGETVIKDFH
+154 IGVATGEIAIKDFH
-168 RLTIGEIV
+168 KLTIGEII

-208 KMAISGADCTRA
+208 KMAISGADCTQT

-232 RAAATL
+232 KAAATL

-256 EMSVDKYIYVATLD
+256 EMGVDKYIYIATLD
-270 LRTSDVC
+270 FRTSDIC

-308 PYTGALEGTRTA
+308 PYTGAMQGTRTA

-355 KWNNRHNDKKQYN
+355 KWNNRHSDKKQHER
-368 KYKKDGIKVPKS
+368 YKSAGVEVPEK
-380 FDKYQEMKYN
+380 FDKYQDLKYN
-390 NSKKADKIKDVPKTL
+390 GSERDKRLRSIDYARRMKLKNNPELKLPNVDTATIDKNKFEKYLFGGNNVSGLYKGKLIEKRLGYNIDNYKEFEKEILKKA
-405 SNFESHSKNWY
+405 
-416 ESNLK
+416 
-421 NKISTSDKK
+421 
-430 IVEKTLDDIVR
+430 
-441 TSEYSI
+441 
-447 RIKSKD
+447 
-453 LESLVTDN
+453 
-461 RFKNQ
+461 
-466 FETNTSGGTVSKDYR
+466 
-481 KEATTQLFGANTK
+481 KENP
-494 KLKKSDYEKYGYL
+494 
-507 GNKDYLKDFDHNK
+507 
-520 TWGGTDQY
+520 
-528 GDVIFRFDKKALKGR
+528 
-543 VTMTVNNSLGN
+543 
-554 AVNKRVI
+554 AVNKGSNGHVTRYEQKIIMYNRDGIPTHVKVGWGVDNDKTHLTTVI
-561 ASSTEKANIGCIE
+561 IE
-574 LNSINEYTDLIKN
+574 
-587 NKFNSVEDLVNKI
+587 
-600 DVRYIELQYHGK
+600 
-612 LTLGEVKEVCFTQDV
+612 EVK
-627 PEKSLIEALKGHN
+627 
-640 IKAYKIEGDRCVEI
+640 

>member
-1 MQVVILMP
+1 MP

-51 ISVLYYRYAE
+51 ISALYYRYAE
-61 DNEIDYDLATK
+61 DNELDYDLANK

-125 DKAYIYQY
+125 DKAYIYQH

-154 IGVATGETVIKDFH
+154 IGVATSESVIKDFH
-168 RLTIGEIV
+168 KLTIGEIV

-208 KMAISGADCTRA
+208 KMAISGADCTQA

-256 EMSVDKYIYVATLD
+256 EMGVDEYIYVATLD
-270 LRTSDVC
+270 LRTSDIC

-286 IKDAQAG
+286 IKNAQAG

-308 PYTGALEGTRTA
+308 PYTGAMEGTRTA

-355 KWNNRHNDKKQYN
+355 KWKNRHSDKKQFE
-368 KYKKDGIKVPKS
+368 KYKNLGYDGVKLFDDFQKIKYNDTKEWDIVKGYTGIVQKGEISPLVKYSNFKKHHNELEDKLIGMKTTDGVKIKS
-380 FDKYQEMKYN
+380 VSYHFTGRAIGTHDWANPN
-390 NSKKADKIKDVPKTL
+390 NSKEIM
-405 SNFESHSKNWY
+405 
-416 ESNLK
+416 
-421 NKISTSDKK
+421 
-430 IVEKTLDDIVR
+430 
-441 TSEYSI
+441 
-447 RIKSKD
+447 
-453 LESLVTDN
+453 
-461 RFKNQ
+461 
-466 FETNTSGGTVSKDYR
+466 
-481 KEATTQLFGANTK
+481 K
-494 KLKKSDYEKYGYL
+494 KLNHKHVPSEAL
-507 GNKDYLKDFDHNK
+507 LKC
-520 TWGGTDQY
+520 
-528 GDVIFRFDKKALKGR
+528 
-543 VTMTVNNSLGN
+543 VN
-554 AVNKRVI
+554 
-561 ASSTEKANIGCIE
+561 E
-574 LNSINEYTDLIKN
+574 
-587 NKFNSVEDLVNKI
+587 
-600 DVRYIELQYHGK
+600 GK
-612 LTLGEVKEVCFTQDV
+612 LSKKTNE
-627 PEKSLIEALKGHN
+627 S
-640 IKAYKIEGDRCVEI
+640 CVFYTEECQIAINPHTGNLVQCNRL

>member
-1 MQVVILMP
+1 MP

-61 DNEIDYDLATK
+61 DNELDYDLANK

-125 DKAYIYQY
+125 DKAYIYQH

-154 IGVATGETVIKDFH
+154 IGVATGETVVKDFH
-168 RLTIGEIV
+168 KLTIGEIV

-192 WKNRAKL
+192 WRNRAKL

-208 KMAISGADCTRA
+208 KMAISGADCTQA

-256 EMSVDKYIYVATLD
+256 EMGVDKYIYVATLD
-270 LRTSDVC
+270 LRTSDIC

-308 PYTGALEGTRTA
+308 PYTGAMEGTRTA

-327 VKVDKSLNYKE
+327 VKVDKSLSYKE

-355 KWNNRHNDKKQYN
+355 KWKNRHSDKKQFE
-368 KYKKDGIKVPKS
+368 KYKNLGYDGVKLFDDFQKIKYNDTKEWDIVKGYTGIVQKGEISPLVKYS
-380 FDKYQEMKYN
+380 NFKKHHNELEDKLIGMKTADGVEIKGVSYHFTGRAIGTHDWANPN
-390 NSKKADKIKDVPKTL
+390 NSKEIM
-405 SNFESHSKNWY
+405 
-416 ESNLK
+416 
-421 NKISTSDKK
+421 
-430 IVEKTLDDIVR
+430 
-441 TSEYSI
+441 
-447 RIKSKD
+447 
-453 LESLVTDN
+453 
-461 RFKNQ
+461 
-466 FETNTSGGTVSKDYR
+466 
-481 KEATTQLFGANTK
+481 K
-494 KLKKSDYEKYGYL
+494 KLNHKHVPSEAL
-507 GNKDYLKDFDHNK
+507 LKC
-520 TWGGTDQY
+520 
-528 GDVIFRFDKKALKGR
+528 
-543 VTMTVNNSLGN
+543 VNG
-554 AVNKRVI
+554 
-561 ASSTEKANIGCIE
+561 
-574 LNSINEYTDLIKN
+574 
-587 NKFNSVEDLVNKI
+587 
-600 DVRYIELQYHGK
+600 GK
-612 LTLGEVKEVCFTQDV
+612 LSKKTNE
-627 PEKSLIEALKGHN
+627 S
-640 IKAYKIEGDRCVEI
+640 CVFYTEECQIAINPHTGNLVQCNRL

>member
-9 KKSNYWIQR
+9 RKSNYWIKR

-61 DNEIDYDLATK
+61 DNELDYDLATK

-111 SHLEETFF
+111 SHLEETFY

-125 DKAYIYQY
+125 DKTYIYQH

-154 IGVATGETVIKDFH
+154 IGAATGETVVKDFH
-168 RLTIGEIV
+168 KLTIGEIV
-176 KEFERPWSGK
+176 KEFEKPWSGK

-208 KMAISGADCTRA
+208 KMAISGADCTQA

-232 RAAATL
+232 KAAATL

-251 LKAYS
+251 LKAYN
-256 EMSVDKYIYVATLD
+256 EMGVDEYIYVATLD
-270 LRTSDVC
+270 LRTSDIC

-308 PYTGALEGTRTA
+308 PYTGALEGTRSA

-355 KWNNRHNDKKQYN
+355 KWKNRHSDKKQLER
-368 KYKKDGIKVPKS
+368 YKKAGVEVPKS

-390 NSKKADKIKDVPKTL
+390 NSKGYWRTKNQYRSFNAIDKKEWSGEFKIKCKETIKRFSREYDLDFNEHSVARYHDRISNKDKKTFMSEEDFVTLAKSKPNYRQLDGNLISYSNKTAIVFDRDNITHIKTVMVGL
-405 SNFESHSKNWY
+405 SNPRKKWVKN
-416 ESNLK
+416 
-421 NKISTSDKK
+421 
-430 IVEKTLDDIVR
+430 DI
-441 TSEYSI
+441 T
-447 RIKSKD
+447 
-453 LESLVTDN
+453 
-461 RFKNQ
+461 
-466 FETNTSGGTVSKDYR
+466 
-481 KEATTQLFGANTK
+481 TK
-494 KLKKSDYEKYGYL
+494 K
-507 GNKDYLKDFDHNK
+507 
-520 TWGGTDQY
+520 
-528 GDVIFRFDKKALKGR
+528 
-543 VTMTVNNSLGN
+543 
-554 AVNKRVI
+554 
-561 ASSTEKANIGCIE
+561 
-574 LNSINEYTDLIKN
+574 
-587 NKFNSVEDLVNKI
+587 
-600 DVRYIELQYHGK
+600 
-612 LTLGEVKEVCFTQDV
+612 
-627 PEKSLIEALKGHN
+627 
-640 IKAYKIEGDRCVEI
+640 

>member
-51 ISVLYYRYAE
+51 ISALYYRYAE
-61 DNEIDYDLATK
+61 DNELDYDLATK

-89 MDLIDSPEIQLELNT
+89 MDWIDNPEIQLELNT

-125 DKAYIYQY
+125 DKAYIYQH

-143 LQTNY
+143 IQTNY

-154 IGVATGETVIKDFH
+154 IGVATGESVIKDFH
-168 RLTIGEIV
+168 KLTIGEIV

-208 KMAISGADCTRA
+208 KMAISGADCTQA

-251 LKAYS
+251 LKAYN
-256 EMSVDKYIYVATLD
+256 EMGVDEYIYIATLD
-270 LRTSDVC
+270 FRTSDIC

-355 KWNNRHNDKKQYN
+355 KWNNRHSDMEQHERYISA
-368 KYKKDGIKVPKS
+368 GVEVPKK

-390 NSKKADKIKDVPKTL
+390 NSKGYWRT
-405 SNFESHSKNWY
+405 KNQY
-416 ESNLK
+416 RSFNA
-421 NKISTSDKK
+421 IDKK
-430 IVEKTLDDIVR
+430 EWSGEFKLKCKETIKRFSREYDLDFNEHSVARYHDRISNKDKKTFM
-441 TSEYSI
+441 SEEDFVTLAKSKPNYKESEGNLVVFRNGI
-447 RIKSKD
+447 AVIKSF
-453 LESLVTDN
+453 DN
-461 RFKNQ
+461 PGHIISIVLRKN
-466 FETNTSGGTVSKDYR
+466 
-481 KEATTQLFGANTK
+481 AK
-494 KLKKSDYEKYGYL
+494 KG
-507 GNKDYLKDFDHNK
+507 
-520 TWGGTDQY
+520 W
-528 GDVIFRFDKKALKGR
+528 
-543 VTMTVNNSLGN
+543 
-554 AVNKRVI
+554 
-561 ASSTEKANIGCIE
+561 IE
-574 LNSINEYTDLIKN
+574 YD
-587 NKFNSVEDLVNKI
+587 
-600 DVRYIELQYHGK
+600 
-612 LTLGEVKEVCFTQDV
+612 
-627 PEKSLIEALKGHN
+627 
-640 IKAYKIEGDRCVEI
+640 

>member
-1 MQVVILMP
+1 MP

-18 ALERSRA
+18 ALDRSRA

-36 INDAFYNCLKEIEKE
+36 INESFYNCLKEIEKE

-61 DNEIDYDLATK
+61 DNELDYDLATK

-125 DKAYIYQY
+125 DKAYIYQH

-154 IGVATGETVIKDFH
+154 IGVATGETVVKDFYK
-168 RLTIGEIV
+168 LTIGEIV
-176 KEFERPWSGK
+176 REFERPWSGK

-208 KMAISGADCTRA
+208 KMAISGADCTQA

-251 LKAYS
+251 LKAYN
-256 EMSVDKYIYVATLD
+256 EMGVEEYIYVATLD
-270 LRTSDVC
+270 LRTSDIC

-286 IKDAQAG
+286 TKDAQAG

-355 KWNNRHNDKKQYN
+355 KWKNRHSDKKQFE
-368 KYKKDGIKVPKS
+368 KYKNLGYDGVKLFDDFQKIKYNDTKEWDIVKGYTGIVQKGEISPLVKYSNFKKHHNELEDKLIGMKTTDGVKIKS
-380 FDKYQEMKYN
+380 VSYHFTGRAIGTHDWANPN
-390 NSKKADKIKDVPKTL
+390 NSKEIM
-405 SNFESHSKNWY
+405 
-416 ESNLK
+416 
-421 NKISTSDKK
+421 
-430 IVEKTLDDIVR
+430 
-441 TSEYSI
+441 
-447 RIKSKD
+447 
-453 LESLVTDN
+453 
-461 RFKNQ
+461 
-466 FETNTSGGTVSKDYR
+466 
-481 KEATTQLFGANTK
+481 K
-494 KLKKSDYEKYGYL
+494 KLNHKHVPSEAL
-507 GNKDYLKDFDHNK
+507 LKC
-520 TWGGTDQY
+520 
-528 GDVIFRFDKKALKGR
+528 
-543 VTMTVNNSLGN
+543 VN
-554 AVNKRVI
+554 
-561 ASSTEKANIGCIE
+561 E
-574 LNSINEYTDLIKN
+574 
-587 NKFNSVEDLVNKI
+587 
-600 DVRYIELQYHGK
+600 GK
-612 LTLGEVKEVCFTQDV
+612 LSKKTNE
-627 PEKSLIEALKGHN
+627 S
-640 IKAYKIEGDRCVEI
+640 CVFYTEECQIAINPHTGNLVQCNRL

>member
-1 MQVVILMP
+1 MP

-61 DNEIDYDLATK
+61 DNELDYDLATK

-125 DKAYIYQY
+125 DKAYIYQH

-208 KMAISGADCTRA
+208 KMAISGADCTQA

-251 LKAYS
+251 LKAYN
-256 EMSVDKYIYVATLD
+256 EMGVDKYIYVATLD
-270 LRTSDVC
+270 FRTSDIC
-277 RDLDHEVFS
+277 RDLDHEVFD

-308 PYTGALEGTRTA
+308 PYTGAMEGTRTA

-355 KWNNRHNDKKQYN
+355 KWKNRHSDKKQFE
-368 KYKKDGIKVPKS
+368 KYKNLGYDGVKLFDDFQKIKYNDTKEWDIVKGYTGIVQKGEISPLVKYSNFKKHHNELEDKLIGMKTTDGVKIKS
-380 FDKYQEMKYN
+380 VSYHFTGRAIGTHDWANPN
-390 NSKKADKIKDVPKTL
+390 NSKEIM
-405 SNFESHSKNWY
+405 
-416 ESNLK
+416 
-421 NKISTSDKK
+421 
-430 IVEKTLDDIVR
+430 
-441 TSEYSI
+441 
-447 RIKSKD
+447 
-453 LESLVTDN
+453 
-461 RFKNQ
+461 
-466 FETNTSGGTVSKDYR
+466 
-481 KEATTQLFGANTK
+481 K
-494 KLKKSDYEKYGYL
+494 KLNHKHVPSEAL
-507 GNKDYLKDFDHNK
+507 LKC
-520 TWGGTDQY
+520 
-528 GDVIFRFDKKALKGR
+528 
-543 VTMTVNNSLGN
+543 VN
-554 AVNKRVI
+554 
-561 ASSTEKANIGCIE
+561 E
-574 LNSINEYTDLIKN
+574 
-587 NKFNSVEDLVNKI
+587 
-600 DVRYIELQYHGK
+600 GK
-612 LTLGEVKEVCFTQDV
+612 LSKKTNE
-627 PEKSLIEALKGHN
+627 S
-640 IKAYKIEGDRCVEI
+640 CVFYTEECQIAINPHTGNLVQCNRL

>member
-1 MQVVILMP
+1 MQVVLLMP

-61 DNEIDYDLATK
+61 DNELDYDLANK

-125 DKAYIYQY
+125 DKAYIYQH

-208 KMAISGADCTRA
+208 KMAISGADCTQA

-232 RAAATL
+232 KAAATL

-256 EMSVDKYIYVATLD
+256 EMGVDKYIYVATLD
-270 LRTSDVC
+270 FRTSDIC
-277 RDLDHEVFS
+277 RDLDHEVFD

-308 PYTGALEGTRTA
+308 PYTGAMEGTRTA

-355 KWNNRHNDKKQYN
+355 KWKNRHSDKKQFE
-368 KYKKDGIKVPKS
+368 KYKNLGYDGVKLFDDFQKIKYNDTKEWDIVKGYTGIVQKGEISPLVKYSNFKKHHNELEDKLIGMKTTDGVKIKS
-380 FDKYQEMKYN
+380 VSYHFTGRAIGTHDWANPN
-390 NSKKADKIKDVPKTL
+390 NSKEIM
-405 SNFESHSKNWY
+405 
-416 ESNLK
+416 
-421 NKISTSDKK
+421 
-430 IVEKTLDDIVR
+430 
-441 TSEYSI
+441 
-447 RIKSKD
+447 
-453 LESLVTDN
+453 
-461 RFKNQ
+461 
-466 FETNTSGGTVSKDYR
+466 
-481 KEATTQLFGANTK
+481 K
-494 KLKKSDYEKYGYL
+494 KLNHKHVPSEAL
-507 GNKDYLKDFDHNK
+507 LKC
-520 TWGGTDQY
+520 
-528 GDVIFRFDKKALKGR
+528 
-543 VTMTVNNSLGN
+543 VN
-554 AVNKRVI
+554 
-561 ASSTEKANIGCIE
+561 E
-574 LNSINEYTDLIKN
+574 
-587 NKFNSVEDLVNKI
+587 
-600 DVRYIELQYHGK
+600 GK
-612 LTLGEVKEVCFTQDV
+612 LSKKTNE
-627 PEKSLIEALKGHN
+627 S
-640 IKAYKIEGDRCVEI
+640 CVFYTEECQIAINPHTGNLVQCNRL

>member
-1 MQVVILMP
+1 MP

-18 ALERSRA
+18 ALERSRT

-61 DNEIDYDLATK
+61 DNELDYDLATK

-89 MDLIDSPEIQLELNT
+89 MDLIDNPEIQLELNT

-111 SHLEETFF
+111 SHLEEIFF

-125 DKAYIYQY
+125 DKAYIYQH

-154 IGVATGETVIKDFH
+154 IGVATGESVVKDFH
-168 RLTIGEIV
+168 KLTIGEIV

-192 WKNRAKL
+192 WKNRSKL

-208 KMAISGADCTRA
+208 KMAISGADCTQA

-251 LKAYS
+251 LKAYN
-256 EMSVDKYIYVATLD
+256 EMGVDEYIYVATLD
-270 LRTSDVC
+270 LRTSDIC
-277 RDLDHEVFS
+277 RDLDHEVFD

-355 KWNNRHNDKKQYN
+355 KWKNRHSDKKQFE
-368 KYKKDGIKVPKS
+368 KYKNLGYDGVKLFDDFQKIKYNDTKEWDIVKGYTGIVQKGEISPLVKYSNFKKHHNELEDKLIGMKTTDGVKIKS
-380 FDKYQEMKYN
+380 VSYHFTGRAIGTHDWANPN
-390 NSKKADKIKDVPKTL
+390 NSKEIM
-405 SNFESHSKNWY
+405 
-416 ESNLK
+416 
-421 NKISTSDKK
+421 
-430 IVEKTLDDIVR
+430 
-441 TSEYSI
+441 
-447 RIKSKD
+447 
-453 LESLVTDN
+453 
-461 RFKNQ
+461 
-466 FETNTSGGTVSKDYR
+466 
-481 KEATTQLFGANTK
+481 K
-494 KLKKSDYEKYGYL
+494 KLNHKHVPSEAL
-507 GNKDYLKDFDHNK
+507 LKC
-520 TWGGTDQY
+520 
-528 GDVIFRFDKKALKGR
+528 
-543 VTMTVNNSLGN
+543 VN
-554 AVNKRVI
+554 
-561 ASSTEKANIGCIE
+561 E
-574 LNSINEYTDLIKN
+574 
-587 NKFNSVEDLVNKI
+587 
-600 DVRYIELQYHGK
+600 GK
-612 LTLGEVKEVCFTQDV
+612 LSKKTNE
-627 PEKSLIEALKGHN
+627 S
-640 IKAYKIEGDRCVEI
+640 CVFYTEECQIAINPHTGNLVQCNRL

>member
-61 DNEIDYDLATK
+61 DNELDYDLATK

-125 DKAYIYQY
+125 DKAYIYQH

-154 IGVATGETVIKDFH
+154 IGVATGETVVKDFH
-168 RLTIGEIV
+168 KLTIGEIV

-192 WKNRAKL
+192 WRNRAKL

-208 KMAISGADCTRA
+208 KMAISGADCTQA

-256 EMSVDKYIYVATLD
+256 EMGVDKYIYVATLD
-270 LRTSDVC
+270 LRTSDIC

-308 PYTGALEGTRTA
+308 PYTGAMEGTRTA

-327 VKVDKSLNYKE
+327 VKVDKSLSYKE

-355 KWNNRHNDKKQYN
+355 KWKNRHSDKKQFE
-368 KYKKDGIKVPKS
+368 KYKNLGYDGVKLFDDFQKIKYNDTKEWDIVKGYTGIVQKGEISPLVKYSNFKKHHNELEDKLIGMKTTDGVKIKS
-380 FDKYQEMKYN
+380 VSYHFTGRAIGTHDWANPN
-390 NSKKADKIKDVPKTL
+390 NSKEIM
-405 SNFESHSKNWY
+405 
-416 ESNLK
+416 
-421 NKISTSDKK
+421 
-430 IVEKTLDDIVR
+430 
-441 TSEYSI
+441 
-447 RIKSKD
+447 
-453 LESLVTDN
+453 
-461 RFKNQ
+461 
-466 FETNTSGGTVSKDYR
+466 
-481 KEATTQLFGANTK
+481 K
-494 KLKKSDYEKYGYL
+494 KLNHKHVPSEAL
-507 GNKDYLKDFDHNK
+507 LKC
-520 TWGGTDQY
+520 
-528 GDVIFRFDKKALKGR
+528 
-543 VTMTVNNSLGN
+543 VN
-554 AVNKRVI
+554 
-561 ASSTEKANIGCIE
+561 E
-574 LNSINEYTDLIKN
+574 
-587 NKFNSVEDLVNKI
+587 
-600 DVRYIELQYHGK
+600 GK
-612 LTLGEVKEVCFTQDV
+612 LSKKTNE
-627 PEKSLIEALKGHN
+627 S
-640 IKAYKIEGDRCVEI
+640 CVFYTEECQIAINPHTGNLVQCNRL

>member
-61 DNEIDYDLATK
+61 DNELNYDLATK

-89 MDLIDSPEIQLELNT
+89 MDLIDSPEIQLELNI

-125 DKAYIYQY
+125 DKAYIYQH

-208 KMAISGADCTRA
+208 KMAISGADCTQA

-251 LKAYS
+251 LKAYN
-256 EMSVDKYIYVATLD
+256 EMGVDKYIYVATLD
-270 LRTSDVC
+270 FRTSDIC
-277 RDLDHEVFS
+277 RDLDHEVFD

-308 PYTGALEGTRTA
+308 PYTGAMEGTRTA

-355 KWNNRHNDKKQYN
+355 KWKNRHSDKKQFE
-368 KYKKDGIKVPKS
+368 KYKNLGYDGVKLFDDFQKIKYNDTKEWDIVKGYTGIVQKGEISPLVKYSNFKKHHNELEDKLIGMKTTDGVKIKS
-380 FDKYQEMKYN
+380 VSYHFTGRAIGTHDWANPN
-390 NSKKADKIKDVPKTL
+390 NSKEIMKKLNHKHVPIEDIEKCLASGSIIKKR
-405 SNFESHSKNWY
+405 SNSVLLE
-416 ESNLK
+416 
-421 NKISTSDKK
+421 
-430 IVEKTLDDIVR
+430 LDGR
-441 TSEYSI
+441 CG
-447 RIKSKD
+447 
-453 LESLVTDN
+453 VTYN
-461 RFKNQ
+461 PI
-466 FETNTSGGTVSKDYR
+466 TNTLIQCNLR
-481 KEATTQLFGANTK
+481 R
-494 KLKKSDYEKYGYL
+494 EK
-507 GNKDYLKDFDHNK
+507 
-520 TWGGTDQY
+520 
-528 GDVIFRFDKKALKGR
+528 V
-543 VTMTVNNSLGN
+543 
-554 AVNKRVI
+554 
-561 ASSTEKANIGCIE
+561 
-574 LNSINEYTDLIKN
+574 
-587 NKFNSVEDLVNKI
+587 
-600 DVRYIELQYHGK
+600 
-612 LTLGEVKEVCFTQDV
+612 
-627 PEKSLIEALKGHN
+627 
-640 IKAYKIEGDRCVEI
+640 